1 MAVVY
6 YFTRE
11 DLEDAIGVQT
21 VKTLFDETNS
31 GQPTTRALNAC
42 CLSGTTECI
51 SFMRANYA
59 EASIPAEGAT
69 IPDEL
74 KFAAL
79 DFGIAYAM
87 RRRPDLV
94 RAMGEES
101 WTTFQTSAI
110 DKMKRYLDGTQRV
123 ASTTGVPELVQ
134 QSVTEGP
141 GVFSCDS
148 RDIYSRPDEDCE

>member
-1 MAVVY
+1 MTVY
-6 YFTRE
+6 YFTRD

-31 GQPTTRALNAC
+31 GQPTTRPIDAC
-42 CLSGTTECI
+42 RLSGTTECI

-59 EASIPAEGAT
+59 EASIPTQGST

-101 WTTFQTSAI
+101 WTTFQTSAV
-110 DKMKRYLDGTQRV
+110 DKMKRYIDGTQRV
-123 ASTTGVPELVQ
+123 SPTVGSPEHVQ
-134 QSVTEGP
+134 QAVTEGP

-148 RDIYSRPDEDCE
+148 RAIHSQAEDCE